1 LTFEE
6 GSIDIAYAGFWRRV
20 AAAMIDTGLFMVLLA
35 IILGPA
41 YINAAFFSLEG
52 LVENGMSLVVTVFL
66 WVKFLGTPGKLL
78 MGCQVVD
85 ADSGAALSVRQAVL
99 RYLGY
104 YVSALPLG
112 LGFFWIAW
120 DKRKQGFH
128 DKIANTVVLYNA
140 NIQAE
145 DESQKSLQQLIS
157 EVR

>member
-1 LTFEE
+1 VNLDTELQ
-6 GSIDIAYAGFWRRV
+6 YAGFWRRL
-20 AAAMIDTGLFMVLLA
+20 AAALVDSGLLLVVFF
-35 IILGPA
+35 IVLGPH
-41 YINAAFFSLEG
+41 YINASFWSLEG
-52 LVENGMSLVVTVFL
+52 IVENILSLIITVGF
-66 WVKFLGTPGKLL
+66 WVKLFGTPGKLL

-85 ADSGAALSVRQAVL
+85 ADSAEPLSLRQAVL

-112 LGFFWIAW
+112 LGFLWIVW
-120 DKRKQGFH
+120 DPRKQGFH

-140 NIQAE
+140 ELRAD

>member
-1 LTFEE
+1 
-6 GSIDIAYAGFWRRV
+6 
-20 AAAMIDTGLFMVLLA
+20 MVLFL
-35 IILGPA
+35 IVLGPK
-41 YINAAFFSLEG
+41 YVNASLLSLEG
-52 LVENGMSLVVTVFL
+52 FVENALSLIITVAF
-66 WVKFLGTPGKLL
+66 WVKLFGTPGKLL

-85 ADSGAALSVRQAVL
+85 ADSEEPLSVKQAVL

-104 YVSALPLG
+104 YVSAFTLG

-140 NIQAE
+140 ELYAS

-157 EVR
+157 ELR